1 MELID
6 REALLRAYDAEHK
19 GPAGRAR
26 ELIEEA
32 PTVDAV
38 EVVRCKDCVNY
49 HNDGEAE
56 GIGWCDVHSR
66 VDGLGEWDIFEP
78 NDFCSDGERR
88 TE

>member
-32 PTVDAV
+32 PTADAV
-38 EVVRCKDCVNY
+38 EVVRCKDCKY
-49 HNDGEAE
+49 HEDAFCHDHKTVSKTEVYCFRYE
-56 GIGWCDVHSR
+56 DRHSNN
-66 VDGLGEWDIFEP
+66 W
-78 NDFCSDGERR
+78 FCAAGERK
-88 TE
+88 EE